1 MGIHIRCPLGPRNVV
16 DVLKLGLRSIVL
28 LILLSNR
35 NAAVANAEPLFDQTK
50 WVVLPAEAA
59 TTILK
64 WYVPGHAWTTSEW
77 EISSEVLG
85 PLEVALASGLAKA
98 GVGQASFKTQKF
110 YRQYMPAR
118 WKGLRL
124 IVVNGFYESASD
136 MFPDKG
142 IDPDQWKHELSTVFG
157 GGCRFWRAIYIV
169 EQNRLMVLQEY
180 GGFRS
185 TVICNGPK

>member
-1 MGIHIRCPLGPRNVV
+1 MRCPLGPRNVI
-16 DVLKLGLRSIVL
+16 DALKLGLWSIAL

-64 WYVPGHAWTTSEW
+64 WYVPDHAWTTSEW
-77 EISSEVLG
+77 EINSEVLG
-85 PLEVALASGLAKA
+85 PLEVALASGLARA
-98 GVGQASFKTQKF
+98 GVRQMSFKTQNF

-157 GGCRFWRAIYIV
+157 GGCGFWRAIYIV
-169 EQNRLMVLQEY
+169 EQNRLMVLQEQ
-180 GGFRS
+180 GGSRS

>member
-1 MGIHIRCPLGPRNVV
+1 MNP
-16 DVLKLGLRSIVL
+16 LKLGMWSVAL
-28 LILLSNR
+28 LILLFNQ
-35 NAAVANAEPLFDQTK
+35 NAAIANAEPLFDQTK

-98 GVGQASFKTQKF
+98 GVGQTSSFKTQDF

-118 WKGLRL
+118 WKRLHL

-142 IDPDQWKHELSTVFG
+142 IDPGQWKHELSTVFG
-157 GGCRFWRAIYIV
+157 GGCGFWRAIYVV
-169 EQNRLMVLQEY
+169 EQNRLMVLQSH
-180 GGFRS
+180 GGSRS